1 MQKTERLELRITP
14 GLKKRL
20 QQAAEAE
27 ERSVSNYV
35 EVENSIV
42 LDVVSA
48 LIIPQAGLCK
58 LLLHACCIIADKFL
72 NFLHC

>member
-1 MQKTERLELRITP
+1 MGLIKGKTMQKTTQKTERLEIRITP

-35 EVENSIV
+35 EM
-42 LDVVSA
+42 
-48 LIIPQAGLCK
+48 LIKKSLK
-58 LLLHACCIIADKFL
+58 KES
-72 NFLHC
+72 

>member
-1 MQKTERLELRITP
+1 MQKATQKTERLELRITP

-35 EVENSIV
+35 EM
-42 LDVVSA
+42 
-48 LIIPQAGLCK
+48 LIKKSLK
-58 LLLHACCIIADKFL
+58 KDS
-72 NFLHC
+72 